1 MSKHVS
7 FSISVF
13 WALALFLLSACGSK
27 EKEIEIQTIA
37 ISQPSA
43 ELVIGET
50 ILLKATVS
58 PSNATYEGL
67 SWTSTKPKVAS
78 VSESGL
84 VSALSEG
91 NTTIT
96 VMIGG
101 KTASCSVTVV
111 SGFVAVSSINLN
123 KSLVEMVEGDSETL
137 SATVSPD
144 DATDKTVTWTSSKE
158 GVATVENGVV
168 SAISAGEAT
177 ITAKAGD
184 KTSTCKVIVTKKV
197 IAVESITLSKTELSL
212 IKGNEAILVATVKP
226 DDASDKSV
234 IWTSNAPS
242 IASVDE
248 TGTVRALNGGLATI
262 TAKAGN
268 TTATCAITVTVPV
281 ESVTLNKESL
291 TLTKGESE
299 TLTATV
305 KPDDATNRKV
315 TWSTSDDT
323 IVSVDQ
329 NGKVTAIKGGEVT
342 VTAKADGKTATC
354 KVSVFAPVES
364 ITISQS
370 SITLIEGQSVYLSA
384 AVSPQD
390 ATDKTVTW
398 SSSQPDVVSV
408 EDGKVT
414 ALNKGQA
421 TITAS
426 SGNCSASCDVVVM
439 SEVDLDLEHNVSVRL
454 SSPTSYGIAL
464 INGQQFYSRK
474 YTITNSSIVDI
485 YVNSVTA
492 PNCRYQSYPQSLGIG
507 TTYDMIQSI
516 GSSLGTVK
524 AGSTFEFTLY
534 CTAFAAPD
542 ATVFFRFNDHQY
554 QVSGQ

>member
-1 MSKHVS
+1 MSKHFS
-7 FSISVF
+7 FSI
-13 WALALFLLSACGSK
+13 LALVAFILSACGGK
-27 EKEIEIQTIA
+27 ESVIEIQTIA

-43 ELVIGET
+43 ELIIGET
-50 ILLKATVS
+50 LLLKATVS
-58 PSNATYEGL
+58 PSNASYDGM

-91 NTTIT
+91 NTTVT

-123 KSLVEMVEGDSETL
+123 KSLLEMVEGDTETL
-137 SATVSPD
+137 TATVSPD
-144 DATDKTVTWTSSKE
+144 DATDKTITWTSSKE
-158 GVATVENGVV
+158 GVATVKDGVV
-168 SAISAGEAT
+168 SAISAGETT
-177 ITAKAGD
+177 ITAQAGD
-184 KTSTCKVIVTKKV
+184 KASTCKVVVAKRI
-197 IAVESITLSKTELSL
+197 IAVESITLNKTDLNL
-212 IKGNEAILVATVKP
+212 IKGNEESLVATIKP

-248 TGTVRALNGGLATI
+248 TGKVRALNGGNATI
-262 TAKAGN
+262 TAKAGDK
-268 TTATCAITVTVPV
+268 TATCAITVTVPV
-281 ESVTLNKESL
+281 ESVSLNKVAL

-305 KPDDATNRKV
+305 KPDDATNKKV
-315 TWSTSDDT
+315 TWSSSDDT

-329 NGKVTAIKGGEVT
+329 NGKVTAVKGGEAI
-342 VTAKADGKTATC
+342 VTAKADEKTATC
-354 KVSVFAPVES
+354 TVSVFVPVES
-364 ITISQS
+364 ITISHS
-370 SITLIEGQSVYLSA
+370 SITLIEGQSFNLTATVY
-384 AVSPQD
+384 PQD
-390 ATDKTVTW
+390 ATDKTINW
-398 SSSQPDVVSV
+398 SSNYPDIVSV
-408 EDGKVT
+408 EDGYLT
-414 ALNKGQA
+414 ALAKGQA

-426 SGNCSASCDVVVM
+426 SGNYSASCTVVVM
-439 SEVDLDLEHNVSVRL
+439 SEADLDLENNVSVRL
-454 SSPTSYGIAL
+454 SSQTSYGIA
-464 INGQQFYSRK
+464 IVNGAQFYSRK

-485 YVNSVTA
+485 YVYSVTA
-492 PNCRYQSYPQSLGIG
+492 PNCSYFSYPQSLGSGI
-507 TTYDMIQSI
+507 TYDMTKSI

-534 CTAFAAPD
+534 CTVFAAPT
-542 ATVFFRFNDHQY
+542 ATIYFRYNGHQY